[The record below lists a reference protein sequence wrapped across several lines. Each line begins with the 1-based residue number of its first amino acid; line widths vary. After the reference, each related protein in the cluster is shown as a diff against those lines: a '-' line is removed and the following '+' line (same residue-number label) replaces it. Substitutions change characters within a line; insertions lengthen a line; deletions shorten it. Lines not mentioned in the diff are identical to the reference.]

1 MSLITGL
8 RNLWKLIAGE
18 YKLVYGILVRDKWDL
33 TDLEVTDGKQGLG
46 VGKIELVEI
55 VVYACPLGAKIRNT
69 SSWKKWNTC
78 WLTWLKFSVCLCL
91 CVCVFFRRLYSYSHV
106 EIPAPAIVMTF
117 LTFPSDINLATP
129 SRLTVDRTCLGGGL
143 SPSALAMYSRR
154 NSSPTR
160 AHKGWGSIS
169 LHISASVLVLKLQR
183 IYHDLDHFQTIY
195 SNTPCPLT

>member
-1 MSLITGL
+1 MPGGREDWIGRDCSIRLSLWSE
-8 RNLWKLIAGE
+8 NQE
-18 YKLVYGILVRDKWDL
+18 YQQLEKMNYLLVYFTKLSL
-33 TDLEVTDGKQGLG
+33 
-46 VGKIELVEI
+46 
-55 VVYACPLGAKIRNT
+55 
-69 SSWKKWNTC
+69 
-78 WLTWLKFSVCLCL
+78 SVSV

-129 SRLTVDRTCLGGGL
+129 SRLTVDRICLGGGR

-160 AHKGWGSIS
+160 AYKGWGSIP

-183 IYHDLDHFQTIY
+183 IYHDLDHFQIR
-195 SNTPCPLT
+195 N